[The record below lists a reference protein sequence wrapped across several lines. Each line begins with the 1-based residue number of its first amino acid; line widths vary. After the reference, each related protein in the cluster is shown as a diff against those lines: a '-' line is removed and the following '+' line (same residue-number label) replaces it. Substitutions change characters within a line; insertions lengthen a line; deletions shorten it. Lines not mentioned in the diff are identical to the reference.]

1 MPFKNHMSRLP
12 KGVYVRAWPEI
23 RRNASNRAAESAAD
37 ILSGLIPQHPILK
50 AVPEAALRLALS
62 DAIQA
67 VSEELALC
75 PGATPLRLLPAKIRR
90 KLEVLSRPEL
100 KEVRERAWAVGVFIA
115 AEDEAALVVCQLLFG
130 NWVFKQ
136 LGLDHHAD
144 ANQPAIGAL
153 GAAAVVEGVRSTE
166 QILAAYSEPV
176 GGIFKT
182 KGNGKRKEVEK
193 AVAAYRAGQEF
204 GGQLFAHLDAFA
216 ARRLDEVS
224 IKLLE
229 VFKGRLE
236 TVYDDPEH
244 DPKMVAEVELRL
256 FGERIEIYQ
265 QTMSVEMIDDLPE
278 EYVEAASS
286 LDMTEEFL
294 DLIEGVLEPRL
305 QLLVHGAKALFE
317 MKLEEIESK

>member
-1 MPFKNHMSRLP
+1 M
-12 KGVYVRAWPEI
+12 
-23 RRNASNRAAESAAD
+23 
-37 ILSGLIPQHPILK
+37 
-50 AVPEAALRLALS
+50 
-62 DAIQA
+62 
-67 VSEELALC
+67 
-75 PGATPLRLLPAKIRR
+75 
-90 KLEVLSRPEL
+90 
-100 KEVRERAWAVGVFIA
+100 
-115 AEDEAALVVCQLLFG
+115 
-130 NWVFKQ
+130 
-136 LGLDHHAD
+136 
-144 ANQPAIGAL
+144 
-153 GAAAVVEGVRSTE
+153 
-166 QILAAYSEPV
+166 
-176 GGIFKT
+176 
-182 KGNGKRKEVEK
+182 
-193 AVAAYRAGQEF
+193 
-204 GGQLFAHLDAFA
+204 
-216 ARRLDEVS
+216 S